1 MKSSAIILE
10 EHKGALVLL
19 VTLADER
26 CMVISIGAD
35 GRTSSVLANT
45 GTPVVPLD
53 LPVTPEEDEA
63 FNAMQPTEFCID
75 EGCPHHGTKHYCSSV
90 QHTP

>member
-63 FNAMQPTEFCID
+63 FNAMSKRGS
-75 EGCPHHGTKHYCSSV
+75 GCLSLTIGPQRYT
-90 QHTP
+90 

>member
-53 LPVTPEEDEA
+53 LPPTPEEDEA
-63 FNAMQPTEFCID
+63 FNAIA
-75 EGCPHHGTKHYCSSV
+75 PHV
-90 QHTP
+90 QCTP